1 METACCIMQNL
12 LELLPEMKKN
22 NIGETDAAVCYPI
35 LSREMHVDLSGEHSS
50 LLLSLA
56 LSLSEI
62 CLGNWPK
69 GNMMMKCSCV
79 AALCLKTQLN

>member
-56 LSLSEI
+56 LWDLSGKLAER
-62 CLGNWPK
+62 K
-69 GNMMMKCSCV
+69 HDDEV
-79 AALCLKTQLN
+79 